1 MEAQP
6 DFTSSGPYPLLSRLA
21 LLFLYFFIGMT
32 LAQAL
37 LQLILQAQGFQL
49 ETLLAE
55 VRNGS
60 SNEVHW
66 ILTLQAL
73 NQVAGFGAA
82 GLFAAL
88 IQREERVLPSAL
100 PGLPGMLLIS
110 LAVMLAFPVLPLITL
125 NADTFA
131 LPEIMQ
137 ETEAFLEQ
145 AEADAE
151 KLIRALTLSEN
162 SPALPWQLFIFAVL
176 PAICE
181 ELFFRGAMLHYFRM
195 RMGNH
200 TAVWLTGLIFSL
212 IHIQVFGFLPRLLMG
227 VWLGYLVV
235 WSGSLIPAVW
245 AHFVFNG
252 TSLVLNAATGDYA
265 SENLP
270 LPIWVSLLS
279 LLCLGFCIFL
289 MKRLFH
295 SPRNHEPE
303 I

>member
-6 DFTSSGPYPLLSRLA
+6 DFTLSGHYPLLSRLA

-37 LQLILQAQGFQL
+37 LQLILQAQGLQL
-49 ETLLAE
+49 ETLLAD

-60 SNEVHW
+60 SNAVHW
-66 ILTLQAL
+66 ILILQAM

-82 GLFAAL
+82 GLFAAW
-88 IQREERVLPSAL
+88 IQREERLLQS
-100 PGLPGMLLIS
+100 GLPEISGMLLLT
-110 LAVMLAFPVLPLITL
+110 LAVLLAFPVLPILTL
-125 NADTFA
+125 NADTFT

-137 ETEAFLEQ
+137 ETEVFLEQ

-151 KLIRALTLSEN
+151 KLIRALTLSDN
-162 SPALPWQLFIFAVL
+162 SPGLPWQVFIFAVL
-176 PAICE
+176 PGICE

-200 TAVWLTGLIFSL
+200 AAVWLTGLLFSL
-212 IHIQVFGFLPRLLMG
+212 IHIQVYGFFPRLFMG

-235 WSGSLIPAVW
+235 WSGSLVPAVW

-252 TSLVLNAATGDYA
+252 TSIVLNAATGEYA

-270 LPIWVSLLS
+270 LPIWASLLS
-279 LLCLGFCIFL
+279 LLCLGLCVFL
-289 MKRLFH
+289 MKRMFN